1 VEHQTELYLQKK
13 LYLGITYYK
22 DNELQ
27 EDSTK
32 STKNSKV
39 ENNSKIVGLIALV
52 LKDIDNGLIALG
64 GQTSVGRG
72 IFKIQSCKLNN
83 EELNLD
89 KKIENIIGGE

>member
-1 VEHQTELYLQKK
+1 MYSIHDS
-13 LYLGITYYK
+13 IN
-22 DNELQ
+22 NELQ

-89 KKIENIIGGE
+89 KKVENIIGGE